1 MAFPAF
7 DTEIFLFF
15 NGMHAPWAD
24 KFFMIVTNTWTWL
37 PVYLAAIFFIFK
49 KFKKKGFWVLLTVA
63 LVILCTD
70 QTCNLVKR
78 TVQRPRPSHTPE
90 LAENI
95 QLVRQSNGEY
105 YRGGHY
111 SFPSGHAAN
120 TAAFALFLILF
131 FREQRRWLIPTAI
144 GWSLLLSYSR
154 LYLGVHY
161 PIDILCGWCVGVF
174 WAALLSFLCL
184 RFFIQ
189 NNQNQN
195 P

>member
-24 KFFMIVTNTWTWL
+24 KFFLIVTNTWTWL

-78 TVQRPRPSHTPE
+78 TVQRPRPSHTVE
-90 LAENI
+90 LAEEI

-105 YRGGHY
+105 YRGGHN

-161 PIDILCGWCVGVF
+161 PIDILCGWGVGVF

-184 RFFIQ
+184 RFFIK
-189 NNQNQN
+189 NNQIHH